1 MLRPLALLALLL
13 TSACAT
19 VTTGTTQSV
28 TITSD
33 PTGASCRLER
43 DGATVGVVN
52 PTPGSVSISRSTRDL
67 TVRCER
73 AGHQPGIRTISASF
87 QAMTL
92 GYILLGGVVGIVVDA
107 ASGAV
112 GQYEPNI
119 HVVLPPG
126 QFGSTGSRDAWF
138 EEQRRALVA
147 QYDERIA
154 AVRATCEAHGQRRS
168 AQQCNQ
174 AVEALLAQRD
184 VELRVL
190 ERQRASSP
198 GA

>member
-28 TITSD
+28 TITSE
-33 PTGASCRLER
+33 PTGATCRLER

-52 PTPGSVSISRSTRDL
+52 PTPGSITISRSTRDL

-73 AGHQPGIRTISASF
+73 PGNQPGIRTISASF

-92 GYILLGGVVGIVVDA
+92 GNIILGGVVGIVVDA

-126 QFGSTGSRDAWF
+126 QFGSTDNRDAWF
-138 EEQRRALVA
+138 DARRREIVA
-147 QYDERIA
+147 QFDERIA
-154 AVRATCEAHGQRRS
+154 AVRAACEAPGQRRS
-168 AQQCNQ
+168 AAQCTQ
-174 AVEALLAQRD
+174 AVEALLAQRE

-190 ERQRASSP
+190 ERQRSAAP
-198 GA
+198 GG